1 MGWRKF
7 IIMSKN
13 KKDKWKILLTIGGR
27 YAQQFTEDNRAEVL
41 RLQKK
46 MMKQGYMGNHVTRVT
61 KIFKN
66 DKEVKSLR
74 KKTFA

>member
-1 MGWRKF
+1 MGWLKF

-13 KKDKWKILLTIGGR
+13 KKDKWKILLTIRGR
-27 YAQQFTEDNRAEVL
+27 YAQQFTEDNKAEVL
-41 RLQKK
+41 WLQKK
-46 MMKQGYMGNHVTRVT
+46 MMKRGYMGSHVTRVT

-66 DKEVKSLR
+66 GKEVKRLR

>member
-1 MGWRKF
+1 M
-7 IIMSKN
+7 
-13 KKDKWKILLTIGGR
+13 KKTKWKILLTIGGK
-27 YAQQFTEDNRAEVL
+27 YAQQFTEDNQNEVL

-66 DKEVKSLR
+66 GKEVKKLR